1 MSLIFNGVNY
11 SRAESRRIE
20 PCLQHETG
28 PSLIVEGPVLCYL
41 LAACQIDN
49 WIEQLL
55 VRNHFTLSSSIQAWD
70 GIIER
75 SLKYVVVLS
84 TGVARLLTESLIQ

>member
-20 PCLQHETG
+20 PCFQHETG
-28 PSLIVEGPVLCYL
+28 PSLIVEGPVFL
-41 LAACQIDN
+41 LSFGRLKIDN

-55 VRNHFTLSSSIQAWD
+55 VRNRFTLS
-70 GIIER
+70 
-75 SLKYVVVLS
+75 LPFKHMMV
-84 TGVARLLTESLIQ
+84 